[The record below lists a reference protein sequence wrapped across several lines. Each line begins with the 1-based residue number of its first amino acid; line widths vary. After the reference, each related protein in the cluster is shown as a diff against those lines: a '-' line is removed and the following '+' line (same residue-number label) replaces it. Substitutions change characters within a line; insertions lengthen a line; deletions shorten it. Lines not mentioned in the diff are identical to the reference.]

1 MQQEHKQTPR
11 TTTATTKLLTAV
23 VLMQGL
29 VLAGQ
34 WTGAP
39 ASQSAQA
46 QAAPGGGTADP
57 AAYRQQT
64 LDEMKAMN
72 AKLEKVVNLLESGK
86 LQVTVEA
93 KKADVAPR
101 K

>member
-1 MQQEHKQTPR
+1 MQEHKQPTR
-11 TTTATTKLLTAV
+11 TTTTTTAKLLTAV

-29 VLAGQ
+29 ILAGQ
-34 WTGAP
+34 WTGGVAG
-39 ASQSAQA
+39 QAQA
-46 QAAPGGGTADP
+46 QSAPSPADP

-72 AKLEKVVNLLESGK
+72 TKLDKLVNLLESGK
-86 LQVTVEA
+86 LQVTVDGM
-93 KKADVAPR
+93 KKGEPAR

>member
-1 MQQEHKQTPR
+1 MQEHKQSAR
-11 TTTATTKLLTAV
+11 TATTTTKLLTAV

-29 VLAGQ
+29 ILAGQ
-34 WTGAP
+34 WTGIPAP
-39 ASQSAQA
+39 QAAQA

-86 LQVTVEA
+86 LQVIVEV
-93 KKADVAPR
+93 KKADGAR